1 MKEKPP
7 GPTIADEAK
16 STLRLAGP
24 MVLANIAPNLM
35 SAIALASL
43 GQVDGTVLGSGA
55 LMFGLFTLCITVAGG
70 LDAATMAFASNALGA
85 RVGATSRLLSLI
97 RHAVVASLTFSI
109 VLVVLLQ
116 WTETFFLE
124 LGQDPLVAGLAGEH
138 MKLLCVAL
146 VPFGLA
152 QALRSALNARDKV
165 GQIVFV
171 SLAAIAVQLGLCFV
185 AINIPPD
192 RLSPLS
198 GVSLATL
205 ASSLVLLAGMAWLF
219 LVDGILGRLNVVSR
233 RWRFDLS
240 EHARFW
246 RVGGP
251 VVVTLC
257 FEAGLFYAALLLIGR
272 FSVTQLAAHSIAV
285 QVVAMFF
292 KIPFAIGQ
300 ASTIR
305 IARAMGRATV
315 GPAVRA
321 GWVGFG
327 LAMASATV
335 TSTIML
341 TQPFWLASLFL
352 NIASPGASDILAEA
366 GILLMCAGMFQF
378 SDAAQAV
385 GAGMLRG
392 LRDVTVPM
400 VMAGAG
406 YWAVGL
412 PSGVAIAKLWNL
424 EALGV
429 WLGLTAGLTTVAIG
443 MIWRWSVLT
452 RRLRRTGVIVTTRSA
467 ISLQH

>member
-1 MKEKPP
+1 MSASAT
-7 GPTIADEAK
+7 GPTIAHEAK
-16 STLRLAGP
+16 ATLGLAAP
-24 MVLANIAPNLM
+24 MMLANIAPNLM

-43 GQVDGTVLGSGA
+43 GQVDGTVLGAGA

-70 LDAATMAFASNALGA
+70 LDAATMAFASNAIGA
-85 RVGATSRLLSLI
+85 RIGAMSRLLSLV
-97 RHAVVASLTFSI
+97 RHAVVASSTFSFA
-109 VLVVLLQ
+109 LVVLLQ
-116 WTETFFLE
+116 WTEAFFLA
-124 LGQDPLVAGLAGEH
+124 LGQDPLVAELAGEH

-146 VPFGLA
+146 IPFGLA
-152 QALRSALNARDKV
+152 QVLRSALNARDKV
-165 GQIVFV
+165 GQIVVV
-171 SLAAIAVQLGLCFV
+171 SLAAMAVQLVLCLM
-185 AINIPPD
+185 AISIPPD
-192 RLSPLS
+192 RLSPLL
-198 GVSLATL
+198 GVSLATM

-219 LVDGILGRLNVVSR
+219 MVDGMLGRLNIVSR
-233 RWRFDLS
+233 RWRFDLI

-272 FSVTQLAAHSIAV
+272 FSVSQLAAHSIAV
-285 QVVAMFF
+285 QVVAMSF

-315 GPAVRA
+315 GHAVRA

-352 NIASPGASDILAEA
+352 NTARPGASEILAEA
-366 GILLMCAGMFQF
+366 GILLMCAGVFQF

-400 VMAGAG
+400 LMAGAG

-412 PSGVAIAKLWNL
+412 PSGIAIAYLWNL
-424 EALGV
+424 EALGI

-443 MIWRWSVLT
+443 MIWRWTVLT
-452 RRLRRTGVIVTTRSA
+452 RRLERTGIVAAARSA
-467 ISLQH
+467 ISPQH